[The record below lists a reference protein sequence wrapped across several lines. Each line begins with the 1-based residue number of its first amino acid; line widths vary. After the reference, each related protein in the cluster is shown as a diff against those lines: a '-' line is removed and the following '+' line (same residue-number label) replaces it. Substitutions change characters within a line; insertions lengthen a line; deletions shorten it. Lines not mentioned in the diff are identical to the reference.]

1 MDGWERSPCSR
12 QGREMAKHHPEEPEQ
27 PTLPT
32 AEPEPPPRC
41 VGQGEEQF
49 GGSMAPKGFQ
59 AHPGWMGMAKALTMA
74 YISSS
79 GSVLGAG
86 LVRTQIRGFHV
97 QTDAGEALENAET

>member
-1 MDGWERSPCSR
+1 MDGWETSPCSR
-12 QGREMAKHHPEEPEQ
+12 QDREMAKHHPEEPEQ

-59 AHPGWMGMAKALTMA
+59 AHPGWMGMANALTMP